1 MIATEPLPVLLQEA
15 DFAVVAKPAG
25 LMAHASPMARGESD
39 FLDERLRAQFG
50 RPVHLVHRLDRATS
64 GCQLIAFDAGC
75 AARLG
80 AAFMARDVAK
90 DYLAICRGWPD
101 DQRVDH
107 PLDGGPG
114 KPEKKPAITDLVV
127 LARAEIAQPD
137 ARHDSSR
144 YALVRCSPLTGRYR
158 QIRRHLKHLSH
169 HLVGDSSH
177 GDGRHNRAFR
187 MAGIHRMLL
196 HAERLAFAHPGD
208 GRPLAVVAPLD
219 GEFQRALAFLGIA
232 WPPSGPPPP
241 RPATAHD

>member
-1 MIATEPLPVLLQEA
+1 VTEPDSPLPILLLEP

-80 AAFMARDVAK
+80 AQFMSRDVAK
-90 DYLAICRGWPD
+90 DYLAVCRGWPD
-101 DQRVDH
+101 DQRVDY

-127 LARAEIAQPD
+127 LARAELAQPD
-137 ARHDSSR
+137 ARHASSR
-144 YALVRCSPLTGRYR
+144 YALVRCSPRTGRYR

-187 MAGIHRMLL
+187 MAGVHRMLL
-196 HAERLAFAHPGD
+196 HAERLAFAHPDD
-208 GRPLAVVAPLD
+208 GRPLAVQAPLD
-219 GEFQRALAFLGIA
+219 AEYLRALAFLGIA
-232 WPPSGPPPP
+232 WPP
-241 RPATAHD
+241 AA